1 MSLVVAGR
9 LVEGGERVRLT
20 IDGARVAEIDPA
32 DDAPDLWI
40 APGLFDIQINGYGG
54 QDANGANVTPEEIVH
69 LTHAVWRSGVTTF
82 CPTIITNDEASICR
96 SLAAIRE
103 ARDRDPLVAHAIPS
117 IHVEGPYIAREDGPR
132 GAHAL
137 QHVRPPDQEEY
148 QRWQAAANGLIGI
161 VTLSPEYAEA
171 PEYIRR
177 VIADGVVAAIGHTA
191 ATTTQIE
198 AAVLAGARLSTHL
211 GNAAHA
217 SLPRHPNYLWDQL
230 AEDRLTAS
238 FIFDGHHLPPSV
250 MKTFVRAKGIDRS
263 ILVSDAMSL
272 SGLPTGQYELP
283 GNTKVELLPS
293 GRLNLLGTPFLA
305 GSTTSLPDCIG
316 NAMRY
321 TGATLA
327 DAVRMATLNPFRL
340 LNLDPRRYAGSV
352 RGGGPADLTLLQVDT
367 ATGDITPMAT
377 IVMGQVV
384 WQADERVL

>member
-1 MSLVVAGR
+1 
-9 LVEGGERVRLT
+9 
-20 IDGARVAEIDPA
+20 
-32 DDAPDLWI
+32 
-40 APGLFDIQINGYGG
+40 
-54 QDANGANVTPEEIVH
+54 
-69 LTHAVWRSGVTTF
+69 
-82 CPTIITNDEASICR
+82 
-96 SLAAIRE
+96 
-103 ARDRDPLVAHAIPS
+103 
-117 IHVEGPYIAREDGPR
+117 
-132 GAHAL
+132 L

-250 MKTFVRAKGIDRS
+250 MKTFMRAKGIDRS

-283 GNTKVELLPS
+283 GNTKVELFPS

-305 GSTTSLPDCIG
+305 GSTTSLPVCIG
-316 NAMRY
+316 NAVRY
-321 TGATLA
+321 AGVPLA
-327 DAVRMATLNPFRL
+327 DAVRMVTLNPFRL

-352 RGGGPADLTLLQVDT
+352 RGGGPADLTLLRVDT
-367 ATGDITPMAT
+367 ATGDVAPIAT
-377 IVMGQVV
+377 IVMGQIV
-384 WQADERVL
+384 WQAAESVL